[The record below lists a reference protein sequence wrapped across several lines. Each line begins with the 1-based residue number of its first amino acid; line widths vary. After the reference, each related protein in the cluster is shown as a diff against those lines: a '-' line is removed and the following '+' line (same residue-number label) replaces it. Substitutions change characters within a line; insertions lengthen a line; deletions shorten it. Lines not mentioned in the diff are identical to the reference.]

1 MKKSVFI
8 SILVV
13 VFFAFS
19 FSKIN
24 VACAQTIKCE
34 VRKRSLAGEIFLFQY
49 DDEGN
54 NKGYIWVYEF
64 VNRYLSHED
73 ELFLEKVNGL
83 KIQEDNTYYNRL
95 LEISTTLFKDLGYNP
110 SVRYMSPQIEEQLTN
125 VFNILRGLID
135 EQRMEL
141 INEK

>member
-54 NKGYIWVYEF
+54 IISWNGKSTVSEPMSEEEIK
-64 VNRYLSHED
+64 
-73 ELFLEKVNGL
+73 ELEA
-83 KIQEDNTYYNRL
+83 
-95 LEISTTLFKDLGYNP
+95 
-110 SVRYMSPQIEEQLTN
+110 
-125 VFNILRGLID
+125 
-135 EQRMEL
+135 L
-141 INEK
+141 INEITKGDV

>member
-1 MKKSVFI
+1 M
-8 SILVV
+8 
-13 VFFAFS
+13 
-19 FSKIN
+19 
-24 VACAQTIKCE
+24 
-34 VRKRSLAGEIFLFQY
+34 
-49 DDEGN
+49 
-54 NKGYIWVYEF
+54 
-64 VNRYLSHED
+64 SHED

>member
-8 SILVV
+8 SVLVV
-13 VFFAFS
+13 VFSAFS

-24 VACAQTIKCE
+24 VACAQIIRCE
-34 VRKRSLAGEIFLFQY
+34 VRERPLAGEIFLFQY
-49 DDEGN
+49 DEEGN
-54 NKGYIWVYEF
+54 NKGYIWAYEF
-64 VNRYLSHED
+64 VNHLLSDED
-73 ELFLEKVNGL
+73 RRFLEQVNGL
-83 KIQEDNTYYNRL
+83 EIHEDNAYYNRL
-95 LEISTTLFKDLGYNP
+95 LEISTMLFDDLGYNP
-110 SVRYMSPQIEEQLTN
+110 SARYISPQIEEQHTN